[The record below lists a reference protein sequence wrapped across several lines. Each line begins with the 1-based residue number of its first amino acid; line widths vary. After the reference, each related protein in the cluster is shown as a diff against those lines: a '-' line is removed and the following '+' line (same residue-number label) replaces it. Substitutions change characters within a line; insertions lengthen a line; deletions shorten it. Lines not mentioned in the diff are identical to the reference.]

1 MNLKYSVALVQHYSY
16 AFIVLLPSVIKSLE
30 EISQHAMLN
39 QRNQAVTS
47 LTKLYLGL
55 MAKAVYSSK

>member
-16 AFIVLLPSVIKSLE
+16 SFVVLLPSVIKSLE